1 MEWNGGMENF
11 KVYFQILHPNKA
23 HIPINQHINTG
34 MCLMKSVPT
43 HLTMGMSLRL
53 TLI

>member
-1 MEWNGGMENF
+1 MEWTSGMENF

-23 HIPINQHINTG
+23 HIPIYTVSQHVNTG

-43 HLTMGMSLRL
+43 RL
-53 TLI
+53 TIGM